1 MVCNLDSVFFTV
13 GDDEQTQGTE
23 TVHFLVIMRD
33 FKLEN
38 RGEESKKDVG
48 FRDFVES
55 SRFGN
60 RDSMV
65 PFFLGKISFFFN
77 VVALFNEGKAN

>member
-1 MVCNLDSVFFTV
+1 MDSVFFTD
-13 GDDEQTQGTE
+13 GDDEQTQGTD
-23 TVHFLVIMRD
+23 TLHFLVIMRD

-48 FRDFVES
+48 VGDFVEIGES

-65 PFFLGKISFFFN
+65 SLS
-77 VVALFNEGKAN
+77 

>member
-1 MVCNLDSVFFTV
+1 
-13 GDDEQTQGTE
+13 
-23 TVHFLVIMRD
+23 MRD

-48 FRDFVES
+48 VGDFVEIGES

-65 PFFLGKISFFFN
+65 SLS
-77 VVALFNEGKAN
+77 